1 MPYDTR
7 RRTSGY
13 WTSFASHAITASP
26 SAQAP
31 KLRVFMIPVRFVSRP
46 SRDKLKTGASRNK
59 TPLKNER
66 MAAVAVTVLYVMINF
81 TLPGSLQSR
90 ILQFKYQK
98 NYTITPLHQVFHLE
112 VGRIL
117 IIKSWAAIDPTP
129 AHHFCKIVII
139 FIIGYNQR
147 RRVAGCPPHPAA
159 RYFFY
164 QSFPTGFDYPDHK
177 SATKVRLNRI
187 GNGP

>member
-1 MPYDTR
+1 
-7 RRTSGY
+7 
-13 WTSFASHAITASP
+13 
-26 SAQAP
+26 
-31 KLRVFMIPVRFVSRP
+31 MI
-46 SRDKLKTGASRNK
+46 D
-59 TPLKNER
+59 
-66 MAAVAVTVLYVMINF
+66 F

-90 ILQFKYQK
+90 IKRLEYQK
-98 NYTITPLHQVFHLE
+98 NYTITPLRQVFHLE

-117 IIKSWAAIDPTP
+117 IMKSWAAIDPTP